1 MQLSKNWLKD
11 FISIDLSTQEICSQ
25 LTMAGLE
32 VDGYEEISSD
42 ITGDDAVI
50 KLDITPNRGDC
61 FSVLGVAR
69 ELSAINA
76 LKLKIPKIA
85 EVKEDFKDNIG
96 ISVCPEGPAYY
107 GRTVRNI
114 SVNSKT
120 LPLIAERL
128 KLSEQKLIDPVVDI
142 TNYILLEL
150 GQPLHAFDRDKLFG
164 NISVRPANGNEEIT
178 LLDDQNLVLDES
190 CLVISDDNGA
200 VAFAG
205 IMGGKKSS
213 VSTSTKSIFLESA
226 YFKPSAIRGK
236 ARRYGFQTDASLRYE
251 RGVDFSIQEIAIKR
265 ASALLNETVSG
276 EFSAIV
282 SKTLT
287 NHLPKHSKIILDL
300 ERSNRVLGT
309 DITKSKSIKYLKGL
323 GLNPI
328 SSKNQTISAISP
340 SWRYDINIEADLIEE
355 LARLEGYDSLPQDS
369 LTPIY
374 KKTKS
379 SSQSYLSDNLVANG
393 FNEIISYSFINEMD
407 HDLFGQGVKTLEVEN
422 PISQNMTVMRTN
434 LVPGLVNSFIYNLNQ
449 GKGSQRL
456 FEVGNVFKLTNSGE
470 VKEILSLAGLING
483 SLKPNNWNDKSKE
496 TSFYDLKGILEDLLT
511 MFSGKCL
518 FEKCRIEFL
527 HPGMSSS
534 IELNGQSIGYL
545 GSIHPSLLDKLDIK
559 QDIFI
564 FSLELEEL
572 KLNSSRSYKEFSR
585 YPSSSRDL
593 AFILD
598 KSITASSLEKVVKSS
613 AGEFF
618 KNFEIFDV
626 YQGKG
631 VAENKKSIAISVS
644 WQSMKQ
650 TLLDSDIDNAVEKIV
665 NSVQK
670 ELGGELRV

>member
-1 MQLSKNWLKD
+1 
-11 FISIDLSTQEICSQ
+11 
-25 LTMAGLE
+25 
-32 VDGYEEISSD
+32 
-42 ITGDDAVI
+42 
-50 KLDITPNRGDC
+50 
-61 FSVLGVAR
+61 
-69 ELSAINA
+69 
-76 LKLKIPKIA
+76 
-85 EVKEDFKDNIG
+85 
-96 ISVCPEGPAYY
+96 
-107 GRTVRNI
+107 
-114 SVNSKT
+114 
-120 LPLIAERL
+120 
-128 KLSEQKLIDPVVDI
+128 
-142 TNYILLEL
+142 
-150 GQPLHAFDRDKLFG
+150 
-164 NISVRPANGNEEIT
+164 
-178 LLDDQNLVLDES
+178 
-190 CLVISDDNGA
+190 
-200 VAFAG
+200 
-205 IMGGKKSS
+205 
-213 VSTSTKSIFLESA
+213 
-226 YFKPSAIRGK
+226 
-236 ARRYGFQTDASLRYE
+236 
-251 RGVDFSIQEIAIKR
+251 VDFSIQEIAIKR

-340 SWRYDINIEADLIEE
+340 SWRYDINIEADLVEE

-511 MFSGKCL
+511 MFSGKYS
-518 FEKCRIEFL
+518 FEKCSIEFL

-598 KSITASSLEKVVKSS
+598 KSITASSLEKVIESS